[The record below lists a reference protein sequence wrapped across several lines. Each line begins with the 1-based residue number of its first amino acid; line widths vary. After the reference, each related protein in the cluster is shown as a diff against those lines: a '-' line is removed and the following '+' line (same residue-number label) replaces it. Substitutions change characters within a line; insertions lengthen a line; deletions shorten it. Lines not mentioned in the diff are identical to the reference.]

1 LMFPRHPLPHGVTS
15 SGARI
20 FPRGT
25 RDRRAEIKVARRN
38 SGCMNAG
45 SMMASTILA
54 VLQASVN
61 LFQLFP
67 RLLGLFVFLYELSET
82 ELDMTS
88 L

>member
-1 LMFPRHPLPHGVTS
+1 
-15 SGARI
+15 
-20 FPRGT
+20 
-25 RDRRAEIKVARRN
+25 
-38 SGCMNAG
+38 MNAG